1 MAAYGGTLLLLW
13 LVPDL
18 HTRGKITSVAGGF
31 ALGILFGALTWR
43 QIRRR
48 IFAGNRV
55 VLYFVDSF
63 AFSLLCIAGVAAL
76 LPQAALR
83 GGLMAILSPDRTLA
97 ILLGVASM
105 GLATSGTLYVRIR
118 AHERRHGTLVGS
130 RFYAPS
136 ATGPEAMIGKRGV
149 VLRACAPEGMVQVG
163 SELWAARSLVEL
175 ALPEDAQVVVRD
187 VEGLCLLV
195 ERAAPYVELL
205 RRTE

>member
-1 MAAYGGTLLLLW
+1 MAAYGGTVLLLW
-13 LVPDL
+13 LIPDL
-18 HTRGKITSVAGGF
+18 HTRGKITSVAGGL
-31 ALGILFGALTWR
+31 ALGILAGALTWR

-63 AFSLLCIAGVAAL
+63 AFSLLCVAGVATL
-76 LPQAALR
+76 LPQATLR

-118 AHERRHGTLVGS
+118 AHERRHGPLVGS

-136 ATGPEAMIGKRGV
+136 VTGPEAMLGRRGV
-149 VLRACAPEGMVQVG
+149 VLRACVPEGTVRVG
-163 SELWAARSLVEL
+163 GELWAARSLVEL
-175 ALPEDAQVVVRD
+175 RLSEGAEVIVRD

-195 ERAAPYVELL
+195 EPLPPKTILAPPD
-205 RRTE
+205 R